1 MADKIE
7 FDEIFQDPGFW
18 ETIVEKEGLIEK
30 LNIKIHDSKELWD
43 KVFQLV
49 KKDKNRIKML
59 AVCCWEEM
67 KFSPKNRMI
76 LCHSQKDSSLALIRK
91 RVEKFSH
98 VKELRR
104 VQRKGLYGKILFFST
119 PRQ

>member
-30 LNIKIHDSKELWD
+30 LNIKVHDSKELWD

-49 KKDKNRIKML
+49 KKD
-59 AVCCWEEM
+59 
-67 KFSPKNRMI
+67 
-76 LCHSQKDSSLALIRK
+76 
-91 RVEKFSH
+91 
-98 VKELRR
+98 
-104 VQRKGLYGKILFFST
+104 
-119 PRQ
+119 